1 MRKGQI
7 LRMSSILEWATAS
20 KRVSA
25 VSYRKWAGCG
35 LVRIL
40 FVLAFLLGGVEASTT
55 VYQKPSEFIAAN
67 FGGKLPTTRA
77 LKLSGTHQAMMK
89 RFLGHS
95 YKPSTVRYWAQ
106 GGTFV
111 VILEEIGKTQPITTG
126 FVVKGG
132 RIDQVKVLIYRESH
146 GFEVSR
152 SSFTKQFRKAGLKS
166 DGKLD
171 RRVDGITGATL
182 SVRALTGLAR
192 VALYL
197 DRVAPK

>member
-1 MRKGQI
+1 
-7 LRMSSILEWATAS
+7 MSLTLELVIAFKLQNT
-20 KRVSA
+20 VSCQ
-25 VSYRKWAGCG
+25 KWAGYG

-40 FVLAFLLGGVEASTT
+40 SVLAFLLGGVEASGT

-106 GGTFV
+106 GGAFV
-111 VILEEIGKTQPITTG
+111 VILEEVGKTQPITTG

-132 RIDQVKVLIYRESH
+132 RIEQVKVLIYRESH

-152 SSFTKQFRKAGLKS
+152 SSFTKQFRKAGLTP

-171 RRVDGITGATL
+171 RRVDGIAGATL
-182 SVRALTGLAR
+182 SVRALSGLAR